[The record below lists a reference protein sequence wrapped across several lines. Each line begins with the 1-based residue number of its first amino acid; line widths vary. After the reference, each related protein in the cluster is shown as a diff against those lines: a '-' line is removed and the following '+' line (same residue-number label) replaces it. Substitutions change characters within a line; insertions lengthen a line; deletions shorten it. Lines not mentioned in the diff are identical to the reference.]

1 VSAPGPSRKRA
12 RRDALFVLY
21 QHELTSAEPG
31 QLYQRLRDDEGYPA
45 DEFTIQLVSGTI
57 ERRAEIDELI
67 QRHTKSWSLSRL
79 APLERN
85 TLRLA
90 TFELLD
96 GETPPEVVID
106 EAVRL
111 IKRYA
116 TDEAGALING
126 ILGGILSEQR
136 GDDVSA

>member
-1 VSAPGPSRKRA
+1 
-12 RRDALFVLY
+12 VLY
-21 QHELTSAEPG
+21 QHELTSTEPG
-31 QLYQRLRDDEGYPA
+31 QLYLRLREDEGYAA
-45 DEFTIQLVSGTI
+45 DDFTIQLVSGTI
-57 ERRAEIDELI
+57 ERGAEIDELI

-96 GETPPEVVID
+96 GATPPAVVVD

-126 ILGGILSEQR
+126 ILGGILAEQR
-136 GDDVSA
+136 GGEGGD

>member
-1 VSAPGPSRKRA
+1 MSAPAPSRKRA

-21 QHELTSAEPG
+21 QHELTSIDPA
-31 QLYQRLRDDEGYPA
+31 QLYMRLREDEGYAA
-45 DEFTIQLVSGTI
+45 DDFTIQLVTGTI

-96 GETPPEVVID
+96 STTPPEVVVD

-116 TDEAGALING
+116 TPEAGALING

-136 GDDVSA
+136 GEHGAK